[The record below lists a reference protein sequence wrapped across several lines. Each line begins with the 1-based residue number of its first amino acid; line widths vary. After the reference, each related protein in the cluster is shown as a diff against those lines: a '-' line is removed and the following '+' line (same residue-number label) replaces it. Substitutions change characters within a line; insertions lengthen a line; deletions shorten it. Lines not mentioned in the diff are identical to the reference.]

1 MNYPGPCVICGGRD
15 YELSCGGPAICPQCD
30 CGNFTQATV
39 FRQAKEM
46 ERLREENR
54 KLRAE
59 VSRSSYHCD

>member
-1 MNYPGPCVICGGRD
+1 MTYPGPCCICGGTD
-15 YELSCGGPAICPQCD
+15 YELSCGGPTICPQCD
-30 CGNFTQATV
+30 AGSFTQATV

>member
-1 MNYPGPCVICGGRD
+1 MSD
-15 YELSCGGPAICPQCD
+15 YSDTAPLLEWLRQPRWME
-30 CGNFTQATV
+30 GNKQKRLFEA
-39 FRQAKEM
+39 ADEI